1 MNTEYTRKVLEAAL
15 MAAGRTLSLAELA
28 QLFDEVDRPDNEQL
42 RAALGEL
49 GEQWSE
55 RSFEL
60 RETAAGFRAQVRRE
74 FADQVSRLWPE
85 RPPRYSRALLE
96 TLSIIAYR
104 QPITRGEIEA
114 VRGVAVNPN
123 IVRTLFE
130 RNWIRV
136 VGHREV
142 PGRPELL
149 GTTRDFLDY
158 FGLKSLDQLPS
169 LAEIKSLEELDP
181 QLALPEPVGVM
192 LPAPGNNGE
201 SADGEAD
208 NEAAAGEAPAGEGG
222 SPVQPA
228 GGAAGPAEDAAGQAE
243 EAAGHAEDVAG
254 HETEAAGGTE
264 DAAGHGAVVVD
275 SSAEPAGPEPEDD
288 VGGSTQPQDVDEQ
301 GVKPEQQ
308 ADERRD
314 DGGPQSQEGPA
325 VDVEDEHAGPPG
337 SARESTAS

>member
-1 MNTEYTRKVLEAAL
+1 MNTEYTRKVLEAGL

-42 RAALGEL
+42 RAALAEL
-49 GEQWSE
+49 GESWAD
-55 RSFEL
+55 RAVEL
-60 RETAAGFRAQVRRE
+60 AETAAGFRVQVRRDY
-74 FADQVSRLWPE
+74 ADQVSRLWPE

-104 QPITRGEIEA
+104 QPLTRGEIES

-158 FGLKSLDQLPS
+158 FGLKTLDQLPP

-181 QLALPEPVGVM
+181 QLALPEPVGVA
-192 LPAPGNNGE
+192 LPAPESVGE
-201 SADGEAD
+201 SADDNAQSEAAGEQAED
-208 NEAAAGEAPAGEGG
+208 IAAGSGGDTGPEAGPEAGPEGETDESRQAAAG
-222 SPVQPA
+222 
-228 GGAAGPAEDAAGQAE
+228 
-243 EAAGHAEDVAG
+243 
-254 HETEAAGGTE
+254 
-264 DAAGHGAVVVD
+264 
-275 SSAEPAGPEPEDD
+275 
-288 VGGSTQPQDVDEQ
+288 
-301 GVKPEQQ
+301 
-308 ADERRD
+308 
-314 DGGPQSQEGPA
+314 
-325 VDVEDEHAGPPG
+325 
-337 SARESTAS
+337 